1 MAVERRTSVLADK
14 RAWSGSAGDDGT
26 ARSKSVF
33 ETRLSTLRG
42 SRSEEW
48 AQAPMSV
55 GLELELPA
63 LPESVPAAR
72 EAITRFCEE
81 LEVTRAVVERIRVA
95 VTEACANCVQHA
107 FARDHPNP
115 TYMLETTFEGGD
127 LVVVVL
133 DCGRGIASDRP
144 SENTGF
150 GFGLRLINH
159 HADRAEVSSR
169 AEHGTRV
176 KLRFAVHQRSAVT

>member
-1 MAVERRTSVLADK
+1 
-14 RAWSGSAGDDGT
+14 
-26 ARSKSVF
+26 
-33 ETRLSTLRG
+33 
-42 SRSEEW
+42 
-48 AQAPMSV
+48 MSV

-63 LPESVPAAR
+63 VPESVPAAR

-81 LEVTRAVVERIRVA
+81 LEVTRGVVERIRVA

-107 FARDHPNP
+107 FAGDDPNP

-127 LVVVVL
+127 LVVVVH

-159 HADRAEVSSR
+159 HADSTEVSSR

-176 KLRFAVHQRSAVT
+176 KLRFTVHQSSAVT